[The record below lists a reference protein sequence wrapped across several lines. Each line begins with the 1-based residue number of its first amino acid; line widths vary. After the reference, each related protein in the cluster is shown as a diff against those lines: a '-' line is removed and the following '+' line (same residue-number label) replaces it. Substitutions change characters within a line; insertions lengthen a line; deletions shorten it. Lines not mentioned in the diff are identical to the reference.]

1 MSYGNPITKNFMVDL
16 LNMIKESLFQID
28 YTYRYCLKCIFS

>member
-1 MSYGNPITKNFMVDL
+1 MEIQLQKNFMGDL

-28 YTYRYCLKCIFS
+28 YTYW

>member
-1 MSYGNPITKNFMVDL
+1 MEIQLQKNFMGDL

-28 YTYRYCLKCIFS
+28 HTYW